1 MSEPAPPMQWICSA
15 CARRRGSAV
24 PEGHQPTWHVGACDV
39 CRQVRPVTEPRDF
52 RPRPER

>member
-1 MSEPAPPMQWICSA
+1 MSEPAPMQWICSA
-15 CARRRGSAV
+15 CARRRGSTV
-24 PEGHQPTWHVGACDV
+24 PEGHLATWHVGACDV